1 MENRNDF
8 AAELNELLPFMTE
21 DEIKK
26 AIDTLNECRDDV
38 FMNRSCDKRDLSK
51 VLLDNDMEKAV
62 VRFRKSGQTAT
73 GELKVLGATLLHWE
87 DYFSYREKLPR
98 WPGLWWLY
106 GGKKV
111 NEDGVDYYT
120 KQYASIRPVLIVSE
134 ADQADLRPG
143 DAFFIGTDEFK
154 LITRTQAIM
163 WRFLKDV
170 CTYNNDYDSSIVQF
184 CLKGWYYDLI
194 RKHRTDSGSE
204 CVKSGT

>member
-51 VLLDNDMEKAV
+51 ILLDNDMEKAV
-62 VRFRKSGQTAT
+62 VRFRKSEHTDM
-73 GELKVLGATLLHWE
+73 GELKVYGATLLRYE
-87 DYFSYREKLPR
+87 DYMTYVKELPH
-98 WPGLWWLY
+98 WPGAWWLY
-106 GGKKV
+106 NKMAVKDDKIEYIA
-111 NEDGVDYYT
+111 NT
-120 KQYASIRPVLIVSE
+120 ACIRPVLILSNP
-134 ADQADLRPG
+134 DQAGLRPG
-143 DAFFIGTDEFK
+143 DVFFIGTDRFK

-163 WRFLKDV
+163 CRCLKDV
-170 CTYNNDYDSSIVQF
+170 CTYLSEYDSSIVRF
-184 CLKGWYYDLI
+184 CIEGWYAGLI
-194 RKHRTDSGSE
+194 RRNRTDSSSE